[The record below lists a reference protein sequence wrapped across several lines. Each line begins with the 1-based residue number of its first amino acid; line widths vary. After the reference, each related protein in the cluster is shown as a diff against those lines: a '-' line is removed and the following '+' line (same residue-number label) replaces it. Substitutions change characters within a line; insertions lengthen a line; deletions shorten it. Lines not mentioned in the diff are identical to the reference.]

1 MWHIFGLKDLVS
13 GPHRCREGQ
22 EQMHLSLN
30 VKCLSKGED
39 VDSGGLEALQDL
51 SIGARRLK
59 VKRNSGQL
67 LCLPCFK
74 PRIKIFQIIGFY
86 GHFWVLW
93 ASFDKNKKSKT
104 EFANCPSL
112 KSCNI

>member
-1 MWHIFGLKDLVS
+1 MIGLKDLVS

-51 SIGARRLK
+51 SIGARCLK
-59 VKRNSGQL
+59 VKRNSRQL
-67 LCLPCFK
+67 LCLPCFIS
-74 PRIKIFQIIGFY
+74 RTKILQK
-86 GHFWVLW
+86 L
-93 ASFDKNKKSKT
+93 
-104 EFANCPSL
+104 
-112 KSCNI
+112 